1 MRKLII
7 AALAATALLPLQT
20 QAIPSIDSFELR
32 SAQDLVDLCAVPDND
47 PMVEAAHGFCY
58 GFLSGAGS
66 YHRAL
71 NAGKDAHPLYC
82 LPKTVESRAEV
93 ARLFVDWSRA
103 NPQYMGEPAIDT
115 LIRFAVQT
123 WPCK

>member
-1 MRKLII
+1 
-7 AALAATALLPLQT
+7 
-20 QAIPSIDSFELR
+20 
-32 SAQDLVDLCAVPDND
+32 
-47 PMVEAAHGFCY
+47 MVEAAHGFCY

-71 NAGKDAHPLYC
+71 NAGEDAHPIYC
-82 LPKTVESRAEV
+82 LPKTVVSRAEV
-93 ARLFVDWSRA
+93 ARLFVDWSLA
-103 NPQYMGEPAIDT
+103 NSQYMDEPAIDT